1 MQNAQ
6 SLRYRLW
13 SSISK
18 PRLGSPS
25 ARYLPRTLFRSQVS
39 LAVAR
44 PQIHTPH
51 GHQAHSTMETPRAP
65 FLPTLQKY
73 LPLDSPWGFVIY
85 RTTAYAP
92 TETATWEAFQQKFNL
107 LIQETFNDAAGPEEE
122 ISAARKTWTVQW
134 EEDSNMALWTY
145 EDVKR

>member
-1 MQNAQ
+1 
-6 SLRYRLW
+6 
-13 SSISK
+13 
-18 PRLGSPS
+18 
-25 ARYLPRTLFRSQVS
+25 
-39 LAVAR
+39 
-44 PQIHTPH
+44 
-51 GHQAHSTMETPRAP
+51 METPRAP

-107 LIQETFNDAAGPEEE
+107 LIQETFDDAAGPKEE
-122 ISAARKTWTVQW
+122 IFAARKTWTVQW